1 MSKNRVIVEAVL
13 AGQSHGSV
21 ARQYGI
27 SKVWVGKLVARW
39 RAGGWPAIEKQSTR
53 PKTTPNATSEPVVAR
68 IIALREELAGAG
80 LDAGPVTIAAH
91 LHREGL
97 RAPAASTIWR
107 ILTRAGLVTAQ
118 PRKRPRSSYLRFE
131 ADLPNECWQTDFT
144 HWALA
149 DGTDTEILSWIDDH
163 SRYALSLTAHY
174 AVTGPDVLATFR
186 AAIDAHGIPAATLT
200 DNGLVFTTRFVHG
213 PNSFEHELA
222 TLGIT
227 QKNGRPSHPQ
237 TQGKVERFQQTLKK
251 WLRAQPRATSLDALQ
266 AQLDTFAEIY
276 NQQRPHRSLHGQTPA
291 AAYTARAKAS
301 PTGSSG
307 ALENPPRQS
316 QQRPRHSAPRQPP
329 ASHRPRD
336 RTQQQTS
343 AHPGPRT
350 ARHRHRRRH
359 RRNHPRPAPRPH
371 PRLPTPRQTPRPT
384 QRQPPTRRPQKEEQ
398 PPNVNKVARHRL
410 TMSRDFTIV
419 GLTGFEPATP

>member
-131 ADLPNECWQTDFT
+131 ADLPNECWQADFT

-149 DGTDTEILSWIDDH
+149 DGTDTEILSWLDDH

-174 AVTGPDVLATFR
+174 AVTGPDVLASFR

-276 NQQRPHRSLHGQTPA
+276 NQQRPHRSLHAQTPA

-307 ALENPPRQS
+307 HWRIRHDKVSNGRVTLRHASRLHHIGLGTEHNNKPVRILVHDLHVTVINADTGEIIRDLHLDPTRDYQPLG
-316 QQRPRHSAPRQPP
+316 RP
-329 ASHRPRD
+329 
-336 RTQQQTS
+336 
-343 AHPGPRT
+343 PGPPKGSPQRGG
-350 ARHRHRRRH
+350 RRKK
-359 RRNHPRPAPRPH
+359 NNP
-371 PRLPTPRQTPRPT
+371 QT
-384 QRQPPTRRPQKEEQ
+384 
-398 PPNVNKVARHRL
+398 
-410 TMSRDFTIV
+410 
-419 GLTGFEPATP
+419 